1 MKKFLYCLL
10 VLLSFQLFII
20 KRSFSQEHPA
30 YCIVVHGGA
39 GNFNSSEF
47 DTVTYLKYYNSI
59 KEVLLF
65 GDSLLSIG
73 IKAIDVVEKCAVIF
87 ENNPLFNAGK
97 GAVVNSKGEFELDA
111 SIMDGSNLKAG
122 AVAGVKTVKN
132 PIKLARMVMDSTSNV
147 MLIGEGAE
155 EFARLKKIEIVA
167 PEYFETPEVMKRYNS
182 AVKDK
187 NGTIGVVVLDKYGN
201 LAAATSTGG
210 MMMKKYGRVGDSP
223 IIGAGTYADSNF
235 AAVSCTGHGEYFIRT
250 LCAYNIVAAMKYA
263 NMNLEEAVETAIQQ
277 ISNLGGTGGLIAVDK
292 YGNIVFKFNT
302 KSMFRGFKKSN
313 SYPVIEF

>member
-1 MKKFLYCLL
+1 MKKFFYCFF
-10 VLLSFQLFII
+10 VFLSSQLFVITG
-20 KRSFSQEHPA
+20 SFSQEKPE

-47 DTVTYLKYYNSI
+47 DIVTYWMYYNSI

-73 IKAIDVVEKCAVIF
+73 FKAIDVVERCAVIF
-87 ENNPLFNAGK
+87 ENNPVFNAGK

-122 AVAGVKTVKN
+122 AVAGVKIVKN
-132 PIKLARMVMDSTSNV
+132 PIILARMVMDSTSHV
-147 MLIGEGAE
+147 MLIGAGAE
-155 EFARLKKIEIVA
+155 EFARLKRIEIVA

-182 AVKDK
+182 VVKDK
-187 NGTIGVVVLDKYGN
+187 NGTIGVVGLDKYGN

-210 MMMKKYGRVGDSP
+210 MMMKKFGRVGDSP
-223 IIGAGTYADSNF
+223 IIGAGTYADNHF

-250 LCAYNIVAAMKYA
+250 LCAYNLVAAMKYA
-263 NMNLEEAVETAIQQ
+263 NMNIEEAAENAIQQ
-277 ISNLGGTGGLIAVDK
+277 IANLGGTGGLIAVDK
-292 YGNIVFKFNT
+292 YGNVVFKFNT